1 MDGSSLDNTSSS
13 NTTEIGNETKFKRG
27 MLSSIAD
34 ELVHIIMNL
43 DAIQFKSMFEQTR
56 NVVIEQEEELKK
68 RQDRVMEL
76 ESKVSQVQV
85 VSIFNLKNSVINE
98 MF

>member
-13 NTTEIGNETKFKRG
+13 NITELGSDNKFKRG

-76 ESKVSQVQV
+76 ESKVSNIQEYLL
-85 VSIFNLKNSVINE
+85 FL
-98 MF
+98 

>member
-85 VSIFNLKNSVINE
+85 VSI
-98 MF
+98 

>member
-13 NTTEIGNETKFKRG
+13 NTTELGNDNKFKRG

-76 ESKVSQVQV
+76 ESKVSTVQGYYFYKKL
-85 VSIFNLKNSVINE
+85 SGFCHS
-98 MF
+98 